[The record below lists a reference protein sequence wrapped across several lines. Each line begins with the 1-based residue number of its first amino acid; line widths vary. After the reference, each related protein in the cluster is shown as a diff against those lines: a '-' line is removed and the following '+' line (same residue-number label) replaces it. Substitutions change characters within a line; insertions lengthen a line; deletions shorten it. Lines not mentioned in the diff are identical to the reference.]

1 VARELAP
8 ARLRSRRNQAYPV
21 YSTLPG
27 WGGFATQR
35 EQAPSPQF
43 IAVGPSGYC
52 SGRIRKQVHRV
63 KNMRQRFIVAD
74 LRFIK

>member
-1 VARELAP
+1 MARELAP
-8 ARLRSRRNQAYPV
+8 ARLRSSRNPV
-21 YSTLPG
+21 EPVCLPLAG
-27 WGGFATQR
+27 SGGFATQR